1 MKTLKLDY
9 CFEEIVLN
17 LSFRYHLKK
26 TDPGKSKAVMVRS
39 RLMNKFLHER
49 TAFSREAFNKL
60 KNHHLKLVKERKIE
74 YFSNLNVKNIMK
86 NSIL

>member
-1 MKTLKLDY
+1 
-9 CFEEIVLN
+9 
-17 LSFRYHLKK
+17 
-26 TDPGKSKAVMVRS
+26 MVRS
-39 RLMNKFLHER
+39 RLMNKFLDER

-86 NSIL
+86 NSVL